1 LSGFVGFSFGSV
13 SASRVSPISG
23 SPLMGLS
30 LKPSIS
36 LGVFQTKRERKN
48 KKEWSDRKKRR
59 GEEVYG
65 ETEKEG
71 KRIIK
76 NIIKKE

>member
-1 LSGFVGFSFGSV
+1 
-13 SASRVSPISG
+13 
-23 SPLMGLS
+23 MGLS